1 MLINPLSRPLDLVGD
16 KDVNYVQDESH
27 EILETADRIFVPVHG
42 PFYGKSLEV
51 IDKVT
56 MKKLVVGEDYKVLH
70 ILKEITK
77 LSTKEVF
84 AVIYITKKEVSKV
97 SISYRVPGGKYTDLS
112 DLYRELIKNYA
123 SYRKPVYWSEI
134 LGLPKLFS
142 AVPHKHSIMD
152 LVEIGELTTALDLV
166 INAIYSNDFENWL
179 KIYEYL
185 DEKLKALKTY
195 KSEIFTNIELRANA
209 LLTKA
214 SPFLKE
220 FWFFNDTINP
230 NADYNYGVWERR
242 GDYLLYGQ
250 MHNEAAPLSTF
261 NVPAVSGLQARQVA
275 LWQYMKHT
283 TILTYKLAVNKTA
296 VLEGGSVTFTLTTT
310 GGVGGEVY
318 KYVLSGVMYETG
330 EVILN
335 SSGVATLVVNV
346 PTDINT
352 NGLRKLTMTLVDHP
366 YVSKE
371 IDVIDVVTG
380 PQYRIG
386 FYSDQTGMNSIDTVN
401 EGGTG
406 YVVIKG
412 EGVADGT
419 VVNLIYNGDVTSDSL
434 TIPLPATV
442 TMYDNIAAIQISP
455 RLDKISDGNKYMR
468 VGMSLDNVVV
478 PSAATMVYVRDTSKT
493 PTAIT
498 YWASSPTSNVPVIS
512 MQEGSIAYLVIE
524 TTNIPAGT
532 LAQTYW
538 YGAISQDDFTTNLGV
553 NYPISETGRTVIP
566 LSIKA
571 DNLTEGVEICG
582 VTIDIGTDFHMDA
595 SIYIEDVSRN
605 DNIDVRFSTNS
616 IGTNSLTTIKEGSS
630 IYLVVKTEDIP
641 DEGKLKL
648 VWSGT
653 TNANDFT
660 TELPTF
666 IDIKNNYGYLNLII
680 KADNSTEG
688 DETLSVAVYDQ
699 AHTTLLA
706 TQSLTIVDSSTAPT
720 YQVLFSGTEGKVT
733 PINEATE
740 SDLIYGVIKTTQ
752 IPDNTVMFIETLIGD
767 KLATYANGDVLI
779 DVAKTAVIDAGYAY
793 FPIHLRMD
801 ERKDGD
807 KLITIRLRADSPDA
821 EILTTNQLMVK
832 DTSVIPT
839 YNLQW
844 SSTYDKVTAISAA
857 LAGQTIYAH
866 VKTTSIAPGTA
877 LYLEYGQAGIGGTN
891 LPTDFLQSHSS
902 DILPRIVRI
911 DGEGLAIVPIKIS
924 KTLVGNVALNLRLSL
939 SRVAS
944 NATHVITSVIPV
956 TQPTYVPSFASN
968 PSGTTTITSVNEG
981 QTIYAVLRTT
991 NVPNN
996 TVFDV
1001 HVRIGNEIALATNK
1015 DVSVDVA
1022 TKLTVVNNIGTIPIV
1037 TVNDGIGEGTEQIDF
1052 HILYDHMSKD
1062 EEIIYFATQTINLLA
1077 S

>member
-1 MLINPLSRPLDLVGD
+1 MLINPLLRPLDLVGD

-56 MKKLVVGEDYKVLH
+56 MKKLVLGEDYKVLH

-84 AVIYITKKEVSKV
+84 AVIYIIKKEVSKV

-112 DLYRELIKNYA
+112 DLYRDLIKNYA

-134 LGLPKLFS
+134 LGLPLVYPV
-142 AVPHKHSIMD
+142 VPHKHSIMD
-152 LVEIGELTTALDLV
+152 LVELGELTSALNSV

-185 DEKLKALKTY
+185 DGKLKVIKDY
-195 KSEIFTNIELRANA
+195 KSDIFASIELRANA
-209 LLTKA
+209 LLEKS

-220 FWFFNDTINP
+220 FRFFNDTINP
-230 NADYNYGVWERR
+230 NAEYKYGVWERR

-250 MHNEAAPLSTF
+250 MHNEASPLSTF
-261 NVPAVSGLQARQVA
+261 DVPAVTGLQARQVA
-275 LWQYMKHT
+275 LWQYMRHT
-283 TILTYKLAVNKTA
+283 AIMTHKLAVNKTA
-296 VLEGGSVTFTLTTT
+296 VLEGTNVTFTLTTT
-310 GGVGGEVY
+310 GGAGGEIY
-318 KYVLSGVMYETG
+318 KYVLSGAMHTTG
-330 EVILN
+330 EVTLN

-346 PTDINT
+346 PTDPNT
-352 NGLRKLTMTLVDHP
+352 NGLRKLTMTLVEHP

-371 IDVIDVVTG
+371 VDVNYVAVG

-386 FYSDQTGMNSIDTVN
+386 FYSDQTGLSSIDTVN

-412 EGVADGT
+412 EGVPDGT
-419 VVNLIYNGDVTSDSL
+419 VVNLIYNGDLTSDSL
-434 TIPLPATV
+434 TVPLPVTV
-442 TMYDNIAAIQISP
+442 TIYDNRAAIQISP
-455 RLDKISDGNKYMR
+455 RLDKISDGNKYLR
-468 VGMSLDNVVV
+468 VGISLDNVIV
-478 PSAATMVYVRDTSKT
+478 PSIATMLYVRDTSKT

-498 YWASSPTSNVPVIS
+498 YWTASATGMVPILS
-512 MQEGSIAYLVIE
+512 AQEGSIVYLVIE
-524 TTNIPAGT
+524 TTNIPN
-532 LAQTYW
+532 
-538 YGAISQDDFTTNLGV
+538 TTNAKLTWSGSTSAADYV
-553 NYPISETGRTVIP
+553 QTLPNTITISETNRTVLPII
-566 LSIKA
+566 LKA
-571 DNLTEGVEICG
+571 DNLTEGLEVLDVLVG
-582 VTIDIGTDFHMDA
+582 IGTDFQMNA
-595 SIYIEDVSRN
+595 SIYVEDTSRN

-616 IGTNSLTTIKEGSS
+616 IGTNSLSTVKEGTS
-630 IYLVVKTEDIP
+630 IYLVIKTEDIP
-641 DEGKLKL
+641 GEGKLKL

-653 TNANDFT
+653 ATIDDFA
-660 TELPTF
+660 TELPDT
-666 IDIKNNYGYLNLII
+666 IDIKDNYGYLNII
-680 KADNSTEG
+680 VKADNLTEG
-688 DETLSVAVYDQ
+688 DETLAVAVHDQ
-699 AHTTLLA
+699 AQTTLLA
-706 TQSLTIVDSSTAPT
+706 TRSLTIVDTSTAPT
-720 YQVLFSGTEGKVT
+720 YEVLFSGTSGKVT
-733 PINEATE
+733 PITEATE
-740 SDLIYGVIKTTQ
+740 SDVVYGVIKTTQ

-866 VKTTSIAPGTA
+866 VKTTSIVPGTA

-939 SRVAS
+939 SRVVS
-944 NATHVITSVIPV
+944 NATHVITSVIPI
-956 TQPTYVPSFASN
+956 TKPTYTPSFASN
-968 PSGTTTITSVNEG
+968 PSGTTTITSATEG
-981 QTIYAVLRTT
+981 QTIHAVLRTT

-1001 HVRIGNEIALATNK
+1001 HVRIGNEVALASNK
-1015 DVSVDVA
+1015 DVTTNVA
-1022 TKLTVVNNIGTIPIV
+1022 TKLTVVNNIGTIPII
-1037 TVNDGIGEGTEQIDF
+1037 TVNDGVGEGTEQIDF

-1062 EEIIYFATQTINLLA
+1062 EEIIYFATQTINLLE